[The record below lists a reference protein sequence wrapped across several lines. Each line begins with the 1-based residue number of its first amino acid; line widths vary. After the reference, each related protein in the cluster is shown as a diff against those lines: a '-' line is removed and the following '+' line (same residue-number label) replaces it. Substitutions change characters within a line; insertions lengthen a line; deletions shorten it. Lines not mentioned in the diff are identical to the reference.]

1 MKKYQLREQA
11 HISSNSVAKLSKD
24 EFVSMEILMKICETL
39 ECNIGDVCEFV
50 KDEDNAN
57 A

>member
-1 MKKYQLREQA
+1 MKKYQLREQT

-39 ECNIGDVCEFV
+39 ECNIDDVWEFV
-50 KDEDNAN
+50 KDEDVTNA
-57 A
+57 

>member
-39 ECNIGDVCEFV
+39 ECNIGDVCEFI
-50 KDEDNAN
+50 KEEDSTNA
-57 A
+57 